1 MKLTGN
7 LKKQVENENTMDGR
21 KKLIE
26 KAGMLLTDDE
36 LGRVAGG
43 AGGNKS
49 YIFDLSR
56 FTSRTVCNV
65 VMYNDT
71 ACLTLR
77 KTPGGPIIRGTGWK
91 NGEPIMV
98 HSQYTEDGWYFAYDN
113 RTDKYGYVNPNC
125 VL

>member
-1 MKLTGN
+1 MKRSGKTKEVGRL
-7 LKKQVENENTMDGR
+7 LSVE
-21 KKLIE
+21 
-26 KAGMLLTDDE
+26 E
-36 LGRVAGG
+36 LDAVSGG

-49 YIFDLSR
+49 NIFDLSR
-56 FTSRTVCNV
+56 FTRRTVCNV
-65 VMYNDT
+65 VMHDDT

-77 KTPGGPIIRGTGWK
+77 RTPSGAIIPGIGWK

-113 RTDKYGYVNPNC
+113 KTDKYGYVNPNF

>member
-1 MKLTGN
+1 MKRSGKT
-7 LKKQVENENTMDGR
+7 KEVGR
-21 KKLIE
+21 
-26 KAGMLLTDDE
+26 LLSDE
-36 LGRVAGG
+36 ELDAVSGG
-43 AGGNKS
+43 AGDNKS

-56 FTSRTVCNV
+56 FTSRIVCNV

-77 KTPGGPIIRGTGWK
+77 KTPGGPAIRGTGWK

-113 RTDKYGYVNPNC
+113 KTDIYGYVNPNF

>member
-1 MKLTGN
+1 MKRSGKT
-7 LKKQVENENTMDGR
+7 KEVGR
-21 KKLIE
+21 
-26 KAGMLLTDDE
+26 LLSDE
-36 LGRVAGG
+36 ELDAVSGG

-56 FTSRTVCNV
+56 FTSRIVCNV
-65 VMYNDT
+65 VMYDDT

-98 HSQYTEDGWYFAYDN
+98 HREYTENGWYFAYDN

>member
-1 MKLTGN
+1 MKCSGKTKEVGRL
-7 LKKQVENENTMDGR
+7 LSVE
-21 KKLIE
+21 
-26 KAGMLLTDDE
+26 E
-36 LGRVAGG
+36 LDAVSGG
-43 AGGNKS
+43 AVGNKS

-56 FTSRTVCNV
+56 FTRRTVCNV
-65 VMYNDT
+65 DDDT

-113 RTDKYGYVNPNC
+113 RTDKYGYVNPNN
-125 VL
+125 VM

>member
-1 MKLTGN
+1 MKRSGKT
-7 LKKQVENENTMDGR
+7 KEVGR
-21 KKLIE
+21 
-26 KAGMLLTDDE
+26 LLSDE
-36 LGRVAGG
+36 ELDAVSGG

-56 FTSRTVCNV
+56 FTSRIVCNDD
-65 VMYNDT
+65 DT

-77 KTPGGPIIRGTGWK
+77 RTPSGAIIPGIGWK
-91 NGEPIMV
+91 NGERIMV
-98 HSQYTEDGWYFAYDN
+98 HREYTEAGWYFAYDN

>member
-1 MKLTGN
+1 MKRSGKT
-7 LKKQVENENTMDGR
+7 KEVGR
-21 KKLIE
+21 
-26 KAGMLLTDDE
+26 LLSDE
-36 LGRVAGG
+36 ELDAVSGG

-56 FTSRTVCNV
+56 FTSRIVCNV
-65 VMYNDT
+65 V
-71 ACLTLR
+71 TLR
-77 KTPGGPIIRGTGWK
+77 RTPSGAIIPGIGWK

-113 RTDKYGYVNPNC
+113 KTDKYGYVDPNC

>member
-1 MKLTGN
+1 MKRSGKT
-7 LKKQVENENTMDGR
+7 KEVGR
-21 KKLIE
+21 
-26 KAGMLLTDDE
+26 LLSDE
-36 LGRVAGG
+36 ELDAVSGG

-56 FTSRTVCNV
+56 FTSRIVCNV
-65 VMYNDT
+65 VMYDDT

-77 KTPGGPIIRGTGWK
+77 RTPSGAIIPGIGWK

-98 HSQYTEDGWYFAYDN
+98 HREYTEDGWYFAYDKI
-113 RTDKYGYVNPNC
+113 TGKYGYVNSNC

>member
-1 MKLTGN
+1 MKRSGKT
-7 LKKQVENENTMDGR
+7 KEVGR
-21 KKLIE
+21 
-26 KAGMLLTDDE
+26 LLSDE
-36 LGRVAGG
+36 ELVAVSGG

-56 FTSRTVCNV
+56 FTGRIVCNV
-65 VMYNDT
+65 VMYDNT

-91 NGEPIMV
+91 NGETIMV
-98 HSQYTEDGWYFAYDN
+98 HSGYTEEGWYFAYDN
-113 RTDKYGYVNPNC
+113 KTDNYGYVNPNF